1 MTLRGGLT
9 GFARSLRGRLILSA
23 TLFILL
29 SMLIVGIVVGK
40 VFERFVR
47 GEVEARLDTQIAAIA
62 AAFPPNRPPR
72 RERDE
77 AQEQGPD
84 RDRQEGR
91 RFDHRRSSAIEAERD
106 LDRPPFD
113 RPGSGWYWQ
122 VEGPD
127 GLMAR
132 AASLGEATLSDDL
145 VPEESVR
152 GRRARRPSSAAE
164 DAGLIVRSRRVEA
177 GGRSFL
183 VLATAP
189 KTAVSRPLRDASLA
203 VALPIGLCGLLL
215 VGAIALQVRF
225 GLAPLEALR
234 ASLAAVRSGERER
247 VPPVEAAELRPLVEE
262 LNALIEQDAA
272 NLKQARR
279 HVANLAHGLKT
290 PLATLSAAL
299 ERMPG
304 AAERRDLNGS
314 IELMDRRIRHHLRRA
329 RTAALD
335 GHVRYRTDLKTHA
348 EDLGAVIER
357 LSGGRGLTVSVDVP
371 ADLLVAVEPEDL
383 DEMLGNLLDNA
394 SRFAVS
400 RMRLTAGREARVAVV
415 AIEDDGPGL
424 SASEIEAVM
433 QPGRRLD
440 ETSPGHGFGLPIT
453 SELAELYAGSLV
465 LDRGARGGLRAELR
479 LPVALTAA

>member
-1 MTLRGGLT
+1 MKVRDAFA
-9 GFARSLRGRLILSA
+9 GFARSLRGRLVLSA
-23 TLFILL
+23 AVFILL
-29 SMLIVGIVVGK
+29 SMLVVGLVVGK

-47 GEVEARLDTQIAAIA
+47 GEVEARLETQIADIVALL
-62 AAFPPNRPPR
+62 PPTRPPR
-72 RERDE
+72 GARD
-77 AQEQGPD
+77 GD
-84 RDRQEGR
+84 RDG
-91 RFDHRRSSAIEAERD
+91 DHDGNRHGPRPMRPLLERARD

-113 RPGSGWYWQ
+113 RKGAGWYWQ
-122 VEGPD
+122 VAGEDGPI
-127 GLMAR
+127 AR
-132 AASLGEATLSDDL
+132 AASLGDDVLSEDLAEA
-145 VPEESVR
+145 EGGRR
-152 GRRARRPSSAAE
+152 GRGRPPSAAAE
-164 DAGLIVRSRRVEA
+164 EAGLIVRSRRVEA
-177 GGRSFL
+177 GGRSLL

-234 ASLAAVRSGERER
+234 ASLAAVRAGERTG

-272 NLKQARR
+272 NLRQARR

-299 ERMPG
+299 ERLPG
-304 AAERRDLNGS
+304 AAERRDLTGS

-329 RTAALD
+329 RAAALD
-335 GHVRYRTDLKTHA
+335 GHARYRTDLGSHA
-348 EDLGAVIER
+348 EDLGTVIEH
-357 LSGGRGLTVSVDVP
+357 LSAGRGLTVAIDVP
-371 ADLLVAVEPEDL
+371 PGLLVSVEPEDL

-394 SRFAVS
+394 SRFAASTIRLSAVREG
-400 RMRLTAGREARVAVV
+400 RMVVA

-424 SASEIEAVM
+424 SEIDIEAVM

-440 ETSPGHGFGLPIT
+440 ETAPGHGFGLPIT
-453 SELAELYAGSLV
+453 SELAELYAGNLV
-465 LDRGARGGLRAELR
+465 LTRARSGGLRACLS
-479 LPVALTAA
+479 LPAAAPGAA

>member
-1 MTLRGGLT
+1 MNLRRAFA
-9 GFARSLRGRLILSA
+9 GFSRSLRGRLVLSA
-23 TLFILL
+23 TVFILL
-29 SMLIVGIVVGK
+29 SMLVVGLVVGK

-47 GEVEARLDTQIAAIA
+47 GEVEARLETQIADILATL
-62 AAFPPNRPPR
+62 PPNRPPR
-72 RERDE
+72 RERGGE
-77 AQEQGPD
+77 REED
-84 RDRQEGR
+84 RPPRPL
-91 RFDHRRSSAIEAERD
+91 HPWIERARD

-113 RPGSGWYWQ
+113 RKGSGWYWQ
-122 VEGPD
+122 VEGAD
-127 GLMAR
+127 GPIAR
-132 AASLGEATLSDDL
+132 AASLGDEILPGDL
-145 VPEESVR
+145 AAEEGGRR
-152 GRRARRPSSAAE
+152 GRGRAPSAAAE
-164 DAGLIVRSRRVEA
+164 EAGLIVRSRRVEA
-177 GGRSFL
+177 GGQSL
-183 VLATAP
+183 LILATAP

-234 ASLAAVRSGERER
+234 ASLAAVRSGERDR

-272 NLKQARR
+272 NLRQARR

-299 ERMPG
+299 ERLPG

-329 RTAALD
+329 RAAALD
-335 GHVRYRTDLKTHA
+335 GHARYRTDLAAHA

-357 LSGGRGLTVSVDVP
+357 LSAGRGLSVSIAVP
-371 ADLLVAVEPEDL
+371 SGLLVAVEPEDL

-400 RMRLTAGREARVAVV
+400 SVRLTALREGRMAVV

-424 SASEIEAVM
+424 SDPDIEAVM

-440 ETSPGHGFGLPIT
+440 ETAPGHGFGLPIT

-465 LDRGARGGLRAELR
+465 LERGASGGLLAR
-479 LPVALTAA
+479 LSLPAAPPAAS